1 MPGIQKA
8 APRIIGPI
16 DITIT
21 AENTEKIE
29 FYVDDEL
36 KITDEQAPFEW
47 EATLPK
53 GLHIIKT
60 IAYDKDNDKSLD
72 LLDVFVLF

>member
-1 MPGIQKA
+1 M
-8 APRIIGPI
+8 

-47 EATLPK
+47 KATLPT
-53 GLHIIKT
+53 GLHT
-60 IAYDKDNDKSLD
+60 IETLAYDSDGDISQD
-72 LLDVFVLF
+72 IVDVFVLL